1 MLNVTN
7 LNNSEF
13 IETDFREGYLPSVKF
28 KSANLEN
35 ADLRGAILKNT
46 NFTSAKLKGATID
59 NTFFEGA
66 EISGIDL
73 TGKEFVNEDFPYVRI
88 NDNVCS
94 TDEKDI
100 ILEGHL
106 QTLF

>member
-1 MLNVTN
+1 M
-7 LNNSEF
+7 
-13 IETDFREGYLPSVKF
+13 
-28 KSANLEN
+28 EN

-46 NFTSAKLKGATID
+46 DFTSAKLKGAKLKGATID

-73 TGKEFVNEDFPYVRI
+73 TGKEFVNADFPYVRI

-106 QTLF
+106 QTLFKK

>member
-1 MLNVTN
+1 M
-7 LNNSEF
+7 
-13 IETDFREGYLPSVKF
+13 
-28 KSANLEN
+28 EN

-46 NFTSAKLKGATID
+46 DFTSAKLKGAKLKGATID

-73 TGKEFVNEDFPYVRI
+73 TGKEFVNADFLYVRI

>member
-1 MLNVTN
+1 M
-7 LNNSEF
+7 
-13 IETDFREGYLPSVKF
+13 
-28 KSANLEN
+28 EN

>member
-46 NFTSAKLKGATID
+46 DFTSAKLKGATID

-73 TGKEFVNEDFPYVRI
+73 TGKEFVNSDFPYVRI